1 MKIFFTS
8 IALLVTLFANCQNF
22 VINKDS
28 VLFPSTNEL
37 QSSNVG
43 VYIHNQSNSSVDI
56 DTIYFPEVYQHS
68 PFKANFSSGKT
79 IVANDSLFVM
89 FEFAPQQNILFK
101 QDPLVV
107 FTNGESININFHAQG
122 EFSNTYYNSIQNK
135 SEEDLKTALKA
146 RLSNPFYSLSYNT
159 ARDNMYGTIDNVGGD
174 VECVYTGRMATF
186 NTRAGANSNNF
197 NCEHTFPQSKFNSN
211 QPMQGDI
218 HHLFPVD
225 ASSNSVRSNN
235 PFGNIQGNPS
245 WSVGGSK
252 LLSGTFEPRNEHKGD
267 AARAMMYFVVRHQDY
282 TNFFAPQEQTLRQW
296 HLENLP
302 TQKSINRNN
311 AIENVQKNRNPF
323 VDYPQLIHRI
333 TKLSG
338 TSNAFPVYN
347 LVADV
352 SPIYFEEVDQ
362 ITEKAILQKAI
373 SNFGNTAITIS
384 NFQFTNGNHQILNLP
399 ATSTLVLNPSESFVL
414 EIEIDPLSQTLNST
428 QLTFET
434 TDLNTQNATIDISW
448 DQKLAIYEMN
458 SEPNFQIFPNPNQGN
473 FVLNLNS
480 EIENIQV
487 LNYLSQN
494 IEFDL
499 VRIDNLTYNINIYQ
513 PKGTYFIK
521 VNSQNNSFTQK
532 VIVW

>member
-1 MKIFFTS
+1 M
-8 IALLVTLFANCQNF
+8 
-22 VINKDS
+22 
-28 VLFPSTNEL
+28 
-37 QSSNVG
+37 
-43 VYIHNQSNSSVDI
+43 
-56 DTIYFPEVYQHS
+56 
-68 PFKANFSSGKT
+68 
-79 IVANDSLFVM
+79 
-89 FEFAPQQNILFK
+89 
-101 QDPLVV
+101 
-107 FTNGESININFHAQG
+107 
-122 EFSNTYYNSIQNK
+122 
-135 SEEDLKTALKA
+135 
-146 RLSNPFYSLSYNT
+146 
-159 ARDNMYGTIDNVGGD
+159 
-174 VECVYTGRMATF
+174 
-186 NTRAGANSNNF
+186 
-197 NCEHTFPQSKFNSN
+197 
-211 QPMQGDI
+211 
-218 HHLFPVD
+218 
-225 ASSNSVRSNN
+225 
-235 PFGNIQGNPS
+235 
-245 WSVGGSK
+245 
-252 LLSGTFEPRNEHKGD
+252 
-267 AARAMMYFVVRHQDY
+267 
-282 TNFFAPQEQTLRQW
+282 RQW

-338 TSNAFPVYN
+338 TSNALPIYN

-384 NFQFTNGNHQILNLP
+384 NFQFTNGNHQILNLT
-399 ATSTLVLNPSESFVL
+399 ATNTLVLNPSESFVL